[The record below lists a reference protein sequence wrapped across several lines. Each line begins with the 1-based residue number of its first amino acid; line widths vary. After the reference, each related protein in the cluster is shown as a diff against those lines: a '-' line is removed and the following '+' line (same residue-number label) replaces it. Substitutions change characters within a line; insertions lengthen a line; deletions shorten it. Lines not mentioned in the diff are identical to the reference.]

1 MRVLRVAVYQ
11 FDRVIMDETQHKN
24 KSTNQAS
31 PIFKSYVINIDKI
44 DRLITEINRID
55 NHKK

>member
-11 FDRVIMDETQHKN
+11 FERVIMDETQHKN
-24 KSTNQAS
+24 KSTNPAS
-31 PIFKSYVINIDKI
+31 PIFMFYVIKIDEI